1 MVTATVLLLSF
12 LSELTCFP
20 ILIAS
25 CMLDFQKNLPPL
37 FIARGYF

>member
-1 MVTATVLLLSF
+1 MGTATVLLLSF
-12 LSELTCFP
+12 LSQLTCFP